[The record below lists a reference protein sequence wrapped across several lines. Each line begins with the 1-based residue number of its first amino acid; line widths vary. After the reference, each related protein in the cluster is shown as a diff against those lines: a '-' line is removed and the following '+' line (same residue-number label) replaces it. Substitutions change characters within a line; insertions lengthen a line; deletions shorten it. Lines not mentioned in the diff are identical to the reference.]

1 MGAGLSLTLACLWY
15 PWRPILSSEKKQE
28 ERIGRKNCIEDVMYM
43 RRINKIL
50 NKNKISI
57 LVLPGTGDLC
67 VPGNA

>member
-1 MGAGLSLTLACLWY
+1 
-15 PWRPILSSEKKQE
+15 
-28 ERIGRKNCIEDVMYM
+28 MYV